1 MWEIPQASEGV
12 ADLLNFLY
20 AEVNIVGSMVL
31 LLMITNW
38 NKNSFRNL
46 PVDQKIFNGVML
58 LNLLIFLLD
67 TGMWLTDGISL
78 PILKSIN
85 YVVTTLYYLFNPLI
99 CLLWLLYTDFKIH
112 ESKSDLLKRTW
123 IYAIPISISTVI
135 TLVTPLTGWFF
146 VIDENNNYMRGP
158 WFLVMASISLLYLLF
173 ACGMSLKDIVK
184 NGWEASKEVNL
195 PLLIFP
201 IGVIVAVIIQI
212 KFFGLSIIWVCTMLA
227 CTNIYIRIQNAE
239 IATDYLT
246 GLYNRR
252 RLDQHLR
259 RKIRA
264 RRTGRH
270 LFAVILD
277 LDEFKKINDIYGHME
292 GDCALVKT
300 AEILR
305 YSCKRS
311 EDFIAR
317 LGGDE
322 FIIVGER
329 FNFDE
334 IEQFIETLY
343 SNVAEHNKN
352 YQSEYTLS
360 LSMGYSVFHEA
371 DTEDSFL
378 AAVDQQMYHCKQDH
392 KNAQ

>member
-1 MWEIPQASEGV
+1 M
-12 ADLLNFLY
+12 LNFLY

-67 TGMWLTDGISL
+67 TGMWLTDGMSL

-99 CLLWLLYTDFKIH
+99 CLLWILYTDFKIH
-112 ESKSDLLKRTW
+112 ESKSDLLKRIW

-158 WFLVMASISLLYLLF
+158 WFLVMASISLLYLLC

-201 IGVIVAVIIQI
+201 IGVIAAVIIQI

-264 RRTGRH
+264 KRTGCL

-329 FNFDE
+329 SNFDE
-334 IEQFIETLY
+334 IEQFIDTLY
-343 SNVAEHNKN
+343 SNVAEYNKS

-360 LSMGYSVFHEA
+360 LSMGYSVFHET

-378 AAVDQQMYHCKQDH
+378 AAVDQKMYHCKQDH

>member
-67 TGMWLTDGISL
+67 TGMWLTDGMSL

-99 CLLWLLYTDFKIH
+99 CLLWILYTDFKIH
-112 ESKSDLLKRTW
+112 ESKSDLLKRIW

-158 WFLVMASISLLYLLF
+158 WFLVMASISLLYLLC

-201 IGVIVAVIIQI
+201 IGVIAAVIIQI

-264 RRTGRH
+264 KRTGCL

-329 FNFDE
+329 SNFDE
-334 IEQFIETLY
+334 IEQFIDTLY
-343 SNVAEHNKN
+343 SNVAEYNKS

-360 LSMGYSVFHEA
+360 LSMGYSVFHET

-378 AAVDQQMYHCKQDH
+378 AAVDQKMYHCKQDH